1 MKVYEFPHATYEP
14 SLFLWDYLRK
24 SKASGFFL
32 ALSGGL
38 DSCSV
43 ALTVF
48 NMCVI
53 IAKEIIER
61 KKEKVLNDLRKIV
74 KNNEYYPKDAQDIMK
89 QLMFTCYMATNNSS

>member
-1 MKVYEFPHATYEP
+1 MPHATFEP

-43 ALTVF
+43 ALTVY
-48 NMCVI
+48 NMCI
-53 IAKEIIER
+53 IVFKEINN
-61 KKEKVLNDLRKIV
+61 EKQAVLADLRRIV
-74 KNNEYYPKDAQDIMK
+74 GDKEFFPKNPG
-89 QLMFTCYMATNNSS
+89 

>member
-1 MKVYEFPHATYEP
+1 MERLIKVYEFPHATYEP

-24 SKASGFFL
+24 SKAVGFFL

-48 NMCVI
+48 NMCKIVV
-53 IAKEIIER
+53 KEIREKKNQKVLEDLRNIV
-61 KKEKVLNDLRKIV
+61 KEK
-74 KNNEYYPKDAQDIMK
+74 
-89 QLMFTCYMATNNSS
+89 

>member
-1 MKVYEFPHATYEP
+1 MQRLLKVYNMPHVTFEP

-43 ALTVF
+43 ALTVY
-48 NMCVI
+48 NMCFIVF
-53 IAKEIIER
+53 KEI
-61 KKEKVLNDLRKIV
+61 KNEK
-74 KNNEYYPKDAQDIMK
+74 
-89 QLMFTCYMATNNSS
+89 